1 MARPSSIDKLPAEV
15 RDAIGR
21 LREQGRTLDEILAHL
36 KQLDVEVSRSA
47 LGRHVKSMEAVGER
61 LRRSRAIAE
70 VLIRPLGDG
79 EEGKTAR
86 LNIELAQS
94 AILDLLMRSAEAQD
108 TAQQDGEEESGPLDA
123 MGTMLVAKGLEHL
136 VKAQRHDVELI
147 QKIEERAAAKAK
159 REAAQAVETVARE
172 KGLSRET
179 VAAIKASVFGV
190 AKA

>member
-1 MARPSSIDKLPAEV
+1 MARPSSIDKLPGEV

-47 LGRHVKSMEAVGER
+47 LGRHVKSMEKVGER
-61 LRRSRAIAE
+61 IRRSRAIAE
-70 VLIRPLGDG
+70 ALVRPLGEAD
-79 EEGKTAR
+79 EGKTTR
-86 LNIELAQS
+86 LNIELVQG
-94 AILDLLMRSAEAQD
+94 AILDVLMRSAEAQD
-108 TAQQDGEEESGPLDA
+108 TEAAEGEENGSLDA
-123 MGTMLVAKGLEHL
+123 MGTMLLAKGLEHL
-136 VKAQRHDVELI
+136 TKAQRHDVELI

-159 REAAQAVETVARE
+159 REAAQAVETAARE